1 MLRPIHEDLLG
12 PHLAD
17 LVNMVQK
24 FPEIA
29 LDFLTDPDGN
39 SIGETLLAGFPVVRR
54 RS

>member
-29 LDFLTDPDGN
+29 LDFLTDP
-39 SIGETLLAGFPVVRR
+39 IGETLLAGFPVVRR